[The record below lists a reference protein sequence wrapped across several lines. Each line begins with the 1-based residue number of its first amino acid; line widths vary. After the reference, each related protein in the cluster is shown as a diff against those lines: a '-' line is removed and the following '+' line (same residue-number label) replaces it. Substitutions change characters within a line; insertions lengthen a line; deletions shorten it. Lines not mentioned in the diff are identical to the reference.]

1 MPYSR
6 LKLVDVKEKYGVD
19 RLLNF
24 NLFKDITERKVSDH
38 LNQTILENRD
48 LAGTIGTEKARS
60 ELLIAPVFVELYNQA
75 NNQIS
80 FFSGVELNVDKERE
94 LNGEVDFLFSKH
106 FQTSVVTA
114 PIVMVAEAKRDD
126 FDKGAAQCM
135 AEMIAAKIFNE
146 RKGKVEEVYGVITN
160 GTIWQFAQFKNEEI
174 IEVSGDYL
182 LENIEKIIGI
192 LWYMTSLES

>member
-192 LWYMTSLES
+192 LWYMTSLER